1 MNRHQQGGTL
11 MRLLK
16 PLIFAGALLV
26 SAPALAQDNAAAP
39 GNTAATTVDANGAA
53 AGAPAMTPVAP
64 DNAAVA
70 PAEPMPADNTA
81 VPPPAPH
88 HGFPWGVLGLIGLI
102 GLLGVRKVKA

>member
-11 MRLLK
+11 MRLLE

-26 SAPALAQDNAAAP
+26 AAPALAQDNAAAP
-39 GNTAATTVDANGAA
+39 GNTAAATTVDANGVA
-53 AGAPAMTPVAP
+53 AGAPAMTATP

-70 PAEPMPADNTA
+70 PVEAAPTDDTA
-81 VPPPAPH
+81 VPAPAPH
-88 HGFPWGVLGLIGLI
+88 HGFPFGVIGLIGLI